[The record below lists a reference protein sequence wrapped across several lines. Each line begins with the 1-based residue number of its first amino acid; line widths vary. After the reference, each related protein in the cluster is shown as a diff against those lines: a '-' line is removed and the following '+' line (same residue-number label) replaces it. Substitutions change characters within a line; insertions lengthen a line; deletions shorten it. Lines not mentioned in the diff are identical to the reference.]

1 MHINVVKALIDQLCS
16 IEVMIED
23 KDVYMLLFMNLPSS
37 FDNLVMSLEPMSTT
51 DVDLQFII
59 AQLIH
64 EISKRKENEVIKNVA
79 LLNNL

>member
-1 MHINVVKALIDQLCS
+1 MS
-16 IEVMIED
+16 
-23 KDVYMLLFMNLPSS
+23 LPSS

-59 AQLIH
+59 AQLTH